1 MIIKKTK
8 KGYEAH
14 KLASEQINEVEMD
27 RGEKLQL
34 EKKKNPLLTY
44 IKSSQKELRYEQRQ
58 LRKLLDM
65 EERIEGLEK
74 KIDSI
79 LEALNKKK
87 N

>member
-1 MIIKKTK
+1 ML
-8 KGYEAH
+8 AH
-14 KLASEQINEVEMD
+14 AVVQAGCLIFAS
-27 RGEKLQL
+27 
-34 EKKKNPLLTY
+34 LLILMGICLVSLITANVSAY
-44 IKSSQKELRYEQRQ
+44 LLSKSSQKELRYEQRQ